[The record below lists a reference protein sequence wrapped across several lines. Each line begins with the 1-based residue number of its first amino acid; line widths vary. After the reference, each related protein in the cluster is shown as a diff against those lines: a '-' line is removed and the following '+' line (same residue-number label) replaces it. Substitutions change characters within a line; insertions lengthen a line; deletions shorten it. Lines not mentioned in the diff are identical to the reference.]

1 MMPDRHGGLLA
12 DAGLATL
19 ERSRGGAFPGAKGAA
34 PAAQGAPAGA
44 PGGQVGRG

>member
-1 MMPDRHGGLLA
+1 VMPDRHGGLLA
-12 DAGLATL
+12 DAGQATL